1 LYQKTLKIACKLS
14 KKEFMSVA
22 ESMEFKTKNYKITSL
37 NDLVLDPNIL
47 GEQKQTLAQTIG

>member
-1 LYQKTLKIACKLS
+1 
-14 KKEFMSVA
+14 MSVA

-47 GEQKQTLAQTIG
+47 GEQKQTLAQTIGQKD